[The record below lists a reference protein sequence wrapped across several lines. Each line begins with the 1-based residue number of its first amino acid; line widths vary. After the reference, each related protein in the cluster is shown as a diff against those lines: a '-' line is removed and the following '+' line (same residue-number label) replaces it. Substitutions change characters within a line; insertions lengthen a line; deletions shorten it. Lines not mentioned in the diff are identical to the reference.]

1 MIFLCLPKNIF
12 QGKSIKIKESF
23 GSAPRATK
31 LLPAS
36 YFSTKF
42 EPLSEWMK
50 RVMGRGRGHIWG
62 GIDLKLAKEAIFN
75 VEWGAYLG
83 GHIWA

>member
-1 MIFLCLPKNIF
+1 MIVFCLPKNIF
-12 QGKSIKIKESF
+12 HGKSIKIKES
-23 GSAPRATK
+23 SPRATT

-36 YFSTKF
+36 YFTTKF
-42 EPLSEWMK
+42 EPFSEWMS

-62 GIDLKLAKEAIFN
+62 GIDLKLAKQAIFN

-83 GHIWA
+83 GHIWG

>member
-1 MIFLCLPKNIF
+1 MDP
-12 QGKSIKIKESF
+12 
-23 GSAPRATK
+23 PRATK

-36 YFSTKF
+36 YFTTKF
-42 EPLSEWMK
+42 EPLSEWMN

-75 VEWGAYLG
+75 VEWGGIFRRAYLG
-83 GHIWA
+83 MIVGQIASAII

>member
-1 MIFLCLPKNIF
+1 MDP
-12 QGKSIKIKESF
+12 
-23 GSAPRATK
+23 PRATK

-36 YFSTKF
+36 YFTTKF
-42 EPLSEWMK
+42 EPLSEWMN

-62 GIDLKLAKEAIFN
+62 GIDLKLAKEAIFS

-83 GHIWA
+83 GIFGDDSRADSKCHHLKTH